1 MKKTTALL
9 LTAFA
14 LSACDRDAPE
24 QAAAPVVDS
33 SRREVVITATLVKPG
48 AAVAGL
54 DIVAIDPGKSITAEY
69 ETQKGLIRVTT
80 SCEDLLKLKEDLDAI
95 PAETHISQIAE
106 ALKTRPL
113 RDEFYMMDESE
124 GQFDF
129 EEGFERARRMVAV
142 LYYQNAKKL
151 ADQIKPACLKP

>member
-24 QAAAPVVDS
+24 QVAAPVVDS
-33 SRREVVITATLVKPG
+33 SRREVVITAMLVKPG
-48 AAVAGL
+48 VAVAGL

-69 ETQKGLIRVTT
+69 ETQKGIVQVTT
-80 SCEDLLKLKEDLDAI
+80 SCEDLLKLRKDMDAI
-95 PAETHISQIAE
+95 PAEEHISQIAE

-124 GQFDF
+124 GSFDF

-142 LYYQNAKKL
+142 LYYQNVNKL
-151 ADQIKPACLKP
+151 AGQIKPACLRP

>member
-24 QAAAPVVDS
+24 QVAAPVVDS
-33 SRREVVITATLVKPG
+33 SRREVVITAMLVKPG
-48 AAVAGL
+48 AAVADL

-69 ETQKGLIRVTT
+69 ETQKGIIQVTT
-80 SCEDLLKLKEDLDAI
+80 SCEDLLKLRKDMDAI
-95 PAETHISQIAE
+95 PAEEHISQIAE

-113 RDEFYMMDESE
+113 RDEFYMMNESE
-124 GQFDF
+124 GPFDF

-142 LYYQNAKKL
+142 LYYQNVNKL
-151 ADQIKPACLKP
+151 AGQIKPACLKP

>member
-14 LSACDRDAPE
+14 LSACDQKAPE
-24 QAAAPVVDS
+24 PVAAPVVDS

-54 DIVAIDPGKSITAEY
+54 DIVAIDPGKSITAKY
-69 ETQKGLIRVTT
+69 ETQNGITQTTT
-80 SCEDLLKLKEDLDAI
+80 SCEDLLKLTKDMDAI
-95 PAETHISQIAE
+95 PADEHISQIAE

-113 RDEFYMMDESE
+113 RDEFYMMNESE
-124 GQFDF
+124 GPFDF

-142 LYYQNAKKL
+142 LYYQNVKKL